1 MSTISAIVLCNDP
14 IAIPALRSLA
24 FYGQLAGVGIPEDNK
39 DTILEIQE
47 ALSDSRVFVT
57 ELKNAER
64 TTQLIDLFSSASASV
79 GLMMTF
85 PWKLGKTII
94 DLPSRGFFNFH
105 YGILPQYRGA
115 DPVFAQLKQKEP
127 FPGLTVH
134 LVGEE
139 MDKGDILMQEK
150 LQWQVTMTYGW
161 LKNKLGVLGAA
172 MSVRLMEILSYS
184 DHLIVRPQDESKAHW
199 YKRPGANE
207 VMIDW
212 KLMDAQSILALI
224 NACNPWN
231 KGAGTLINGIGI
243 RILEAEIIH
252 DHLTENFVPGRINFL
267 NSGSVEV
274 CTCDSKSIR
283 LNIIYT
289 PEGFMNAGRLAEFG
303 INKGDS
309 FE

>member
-1 MSTISAIVLCNDP
+1 MSTLSAIVLCNDP

-39 DTILEIQE
+39 DTILEIRD
-47 ALSDSRVFVT
+47 ALSDSGVLIT
-57 ELKNAER
+57 ELKNAEIKK
-64 TTQLIDLFSSASASV
+64 QLNDLFSSTTATV
-79 GLMMTF
+79 GLLMTL
-85 PWKLGKTII
+85 PWKLEKAII

-127 FPGLTVH
+127 YPGLTVH
-134 LVGEE
+134 LVAEE
-139 MDKGDILMQEK
+139 IDKGGILMQEK
-150 LQWQVTMTYGW
+150 LQGQDRMTYGQ
-161 LKNKLGVLGAA
+161 LKIKLGVLGGS
-172 MSVRLMEILSYS
+172 MVVRLMEILSFS
-184 DHLIVRPQDESKAHW
+184 DRLIIRPQDELQAHW
-199 YKRPGANE
+199 YKRPGVNE

-212 KLMDAQSILALI
+212 KLMDAESILALI

-231 KGAGTLINGIGI
+231 KGAGTRINGMGI

-252 DHLTENFVPGRINFL
+252 DHLTENFGPGRIIFL
-267 NSGSVEV
+267 NSGGVEV
-274 CTCDSKSIR
+274 CTHDAKSIR
-283 LNIIYT
+283 LKIIYT
-289 PEGFMNAGRLAEFG
+289 PEGFMSAGRLEEFG